1 MSSNALKEPNEH
13 KDGPVRN
20 ATFFASEYLLGA
32 FALAIGF
39 SLSVTVDKEILSLPK
54 ESLLEL
60 AIFVVTAFVVIGLY
74 WISSA
79 LSFLGETQ
87 RNVLKVE
94 LDETTALL
102 RGWSAS
108 NAPSGH
114 SWVAGSSPATTARD

>member
-1 MSSNALKEPNEH
+1 MSSNSLKEPNEH

-87 RNVLKVE
+87 RNVLKAE
-94 LDETTALL
+94 LDEALRSAQEIL
-102 RGWSAS
+102 TNGDRGRSAD
-108 NAPSGH
+108 GRKDLDDR
-114 SWVAGSSPATTARD
+114 AG

>member
-87 RNVLKVE
+87 RNVLKAE
-94 LDETTALL
+94 LDEALRSAQEIL
-102 RGWSAS
+102 TNGDRGRSAD
-108 NAPSGH
+108 GRKDLDDR
-114 SWVAGSSPATTARD
+114 AG

>member
-1 MSSNALKEPNEH
+1 MSSNSIKEPQEH
-13 KDGPVRN
+13 RDSSVRN

-54 ESLLEL
+54 ESLLEFAL
-60 AIFVVTAFVVIGLY
+60 FAVTAFVVIGLY

-87 RNVLKVE
+87 RNALKAE
-94 LDETTALL
+94 IDETTALL
-102 RGWSAS
+102 RGWSTS
-108 NAPSGH
+108 NAASGH